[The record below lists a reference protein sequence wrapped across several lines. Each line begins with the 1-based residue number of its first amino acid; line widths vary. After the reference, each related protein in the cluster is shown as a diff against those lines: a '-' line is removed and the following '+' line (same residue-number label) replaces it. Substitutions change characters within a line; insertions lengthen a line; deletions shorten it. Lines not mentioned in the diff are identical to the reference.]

1 VEGFVIGVGGFLGIG
16 ENGVALELD
25 KLKMAT
31 AADGA
36 MELSMDMTRDELRNT
51 PSFKSKRDLDTEKAA
66 EQRRNEAP
74 TQRPVPKN

>member
-31 AADGA
+31 
-36 MELSMDMTRDELRNT
+36 
-51 PSFKSKRDLDTEKAA
+51 
-66 EQRRNEAP
+66 QRRA
-74 TQRPVPKN
+74 TQHAVIQVQAGSGY

>member
-1 VEGFVIGVGGFLGIG
+1 MIGVGGFLGIG
-16 ENGVALELD
+16 EKSVALKLG

-51 PSFKSKRDLDTEKAA
+51 PSFKSKRDLDAEKAA

-74 TQRPVPKN
+74 AQWPVPKN